1 MAEFG
6 KKIAIYF
13 VAPCADFIRARWRFD
28 FKIDPRAHATARL
41 VQMSA
46 VVELAMPQML
56 RQIGHQSGQLHWL
69 NMMKAKFLESGAVD
83 QGRLAGWIQPVE
95 RCRSGGVF
103 A

>member
-6 KKIAIYF
+6 KQVAIYF
-13 VAPCADFIRARWRFD
+13 VAPCADSIRARWRFG
-28 FKIDPRAHATARL
+28 FKIDPLTYATARL

-46 VVELAMPQML
+46 VVELALPQML
-56 RQIGHQSGQLHWL
+56 CQIGHQSGQLHWL

-95 RCRSGGVF
+95 SGRGGGVF